1 MQINHYMIKDD
12 TILEV
17 NEKALLMPFLLQQLK
32 NMNRDNVKSL
42 LRNKQIWIN
51 GMQVS
56 QFNHPLQQ
64 GEQVIIR
71 WVRQEDLP
79 PEKFMN
85 IVFEDEHIIV
95 IEKKAG
101 LLSVSDGK
109 KNLTA
114 YGLLSDWVRKQRPAG
129 KVFIVHRLDQYT
141 SGLLMF
147 ARSEKVQNLFRND
160 WKSFILERTYM
171 AVVEGQVNRTRGRIS
186 SYLTENK
193 AFVMLSSQDP
203 AKGKLAVTHFQTI
216 KTNVRYTLMKVNL
229 ETGKKNQIRVHMQ
242 DIGHSIAGDRKYGAK
257 TNPIG
262 RLCLHAAV
270 LAFRHPVTNQEL
282 RFESDVPPEF
292 LKLLK
297 Q

>member
-1 MQINHYMIKDD
+1 MIKDD

-17 NEKALLMPFLLQQLK
+17 SEKALLMPFLLQQLK

-109 KNLTA
+109 KELTA
-114 YGLLSDWVRKQRPAG
+114 YGLLSDWVSKQKPSGR
-129 KVFIVHRLDQYT
+129 VFIVHRLDQYT

-147 ARSEKVQNLFRND
+147 AKSEKVQNLFRND
-160 WKSFILERTYM
+160 WKSFILERTYI
-171 AVVEGQVNRTRGRIS
+171 AVVEGQVKKDRGRIS

-193 AFVMLSSQDP
+193 AYVMLSSQDP
-203 AKGKLAVTHFQTI
+203 TRGKLAVTHYQAI
-216 KTNVRYTLMKVNL
+216 KSNGRYTLMKVNL

-242 DIGHSIAGDRKYGAK
+242 DIGHSVAGDKKYGAQ
-257 TNPIG
+257 TSPIG

-270 LAFRHPVTNQEL
+270 LAFRHPVTNMEL

-297 Q
+297 